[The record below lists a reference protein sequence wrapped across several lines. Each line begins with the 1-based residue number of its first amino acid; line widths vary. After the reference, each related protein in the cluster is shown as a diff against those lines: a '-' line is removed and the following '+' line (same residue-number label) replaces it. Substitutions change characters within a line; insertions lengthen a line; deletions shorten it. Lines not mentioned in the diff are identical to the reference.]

1 MKVNLACGQAYM
13 EGWVNVDDMPTVKAD
28 IYAPALDFIRD
39 RGAEVTE
46 LYMGH
51 FLEHV
56 MPGYAR
62 SLLTL
67 MAQRLPEGAVVSAVT
82 PDMRQ
87 IFEAYLRG
95 EIDNEKLNASF
106 VYSYVQPSHH
116 IWCYDE
122 ASLIALFKASG
133 FNDVTPIDPLDWE
146 PVFHKDGIE
155 SEWQCGVRAVVPA
168 TRPAAVPPPVDD
180 WQVPAQEKGDPDELP
195 VTPMELLLHRLD
207 RLEQE
212 LGRQQ
217 DRYVDSRRELDHWV
231 RHAQRLEGDLERVN
245 DELEALRTS
254 RTYQAALG
262 LRKVTDSVL
271 PVGGPGRR
279 VLGKVLRAARSAGR

>member
-13 EGWVNVDDMPTVKAD
+13 EGWVNVDDMPSVKAD
-28 IYAPALDFIRD
+28 IYSPALDFIRD
-39 RGAEVTE
+39 RGSEITE

-67 MAQRLPEGAVVSAVT
+67 MAHRLPEGAVVSAVT
-82 PDMRQ
+82 PDMRA

-95 EIDNEKLNASF
+95 EIDNHKLNASF

-122 ASLIALFKASG
+122 ASLVDLFRSSG
-133 FNDVTPIDPLDWE
+133 FDDVEPIDPQDWE
-146 PVFHKDGIE
+146 PVFHKDGEE

-168 TRPAAVPPPVDD
+168 AWPAVVPEPVDE
-180 WQVPAQEKGDPDELP
+180 WLVPEPEKVDPADLP
-195 VTPMELLLHRLD
+195 VTPMELLLHRLE
-207 RLEQE
+207 RLEHE
-212 LGRQQ
+212 LERQQ

-231 RHAQRLEGDLERVN
+231 RHAQRLEGELERVT
-245 DELEALRTS
+245 DELESLRAS
-254 RTYQAALG
+254 RTYKTALG
-262 LRKVTDSVL
+262 LRKVADSVL

-279 VLGKVLRAARSAGR
+279 VVGKVVRSARSVTR